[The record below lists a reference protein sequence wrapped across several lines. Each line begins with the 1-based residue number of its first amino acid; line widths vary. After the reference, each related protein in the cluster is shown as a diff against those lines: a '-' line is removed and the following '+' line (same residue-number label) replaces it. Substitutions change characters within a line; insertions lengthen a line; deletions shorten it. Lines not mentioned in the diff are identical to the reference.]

1 MPRRAIPGGARR
13 GAPSTTSKE
22 SACVLR
28 SSSIGR
34 ARDCFV
40 LLSAALATVCLNL
53 ALASGD
59 AQARAGAKPTIGAVI
74 TEAARPG
81 CASRV

>member
-13 GAPSTTSKE
+13 GAPSTNLE
-22 SACVLR
+22 GGRLR
-28 SSSIGR
+28 PALFPIGR
-34 ARDCFV
+34 ARDRFV

-81 CASRV
+81 FASRV